1 MFYKNVILFLAL
13 SVTVISCEKDA
24 DFIKKDAY
32 FLVAGQSN
40 AMGVGNKEKSIQQEN
55 INVLEYN
62 SKYDDFTI
70 LNDPV
75 GESRMGFQKAQTGS
89 FIPAL
94 GYTYNKLTD
103 RQVIVIQAAKGGSA
117 LTTKAETNNWGNWSP
132 TGTLFQ
138 QSISK
143 VEMMKS
149 CIITENDSFKLDAIF
164 WSQGENDGQA
174 IAQNKITKEE
184 YKQALI
190 NLINRYNE
198 EFGNRVPFI
207 IIETGRHNKS
217 FSNDEGFTIIRKAQR
232 EVADMVQN
240 VYIGYNETEYFIER
254 NWLKDAVHYNQEALN
269 HIGESLA
276 YFYKLIKKR

>member
-1 MFYKNVILFLAL
+1 MKFFKCAILLLAL
-13 SVTVISCEKDA
+13 TVISCEKNA
-24 DFIKKDAY
+24 DLIKKDTY

-40 AMGVGNKEKSIQQEN
+40 AMGVGHKEKSIHQDN

-75 GESRMGFQKAQTGS
+75 GESHMGFQKAQTGS

-94 GYTYNKLTD
+94 GYTYNKLTN
-103 RQVIVIQAAKGGSA
+103 RQVIIIQAAKGGSA
-117 LTTKAETNNWGNWSP
+117 LTKKAETNNWGNWSP

-143 VEMMKS
+143 IEMMKS
-149 CIITENDSFKLDAIF
+149 CIINENNSFKLNAIF

-174 IAQNKITKEE
+174 IARNKITKKE
-184 YKQALI
+184 YKKSFI
-190 NLINRYNE
+190 NLINRYKE
-198 EFGNRVPFI
+198 EYGNQVPFI
-207 IIETGRHNKS
+207 IIETGRHGES
-217 FSNDEGFTIIRKAQR
+217 FSNDEGFTIIREAQR
-232 EVADMVQN
+232 EVADMMQN

-269 HIGESLA
+269 HIGTSLA
-276 YFYKLIKKR
+276 YFYESIRDKN